1 VHVYV
6 YIESSNMHIILGPL
20 THRHMQMIVVHLI
33 VRHWQNIVQGEGEG
47 IDKIINISWMLQN
60 DKEKRTSD
68 GCIKFNQIQCF
79 LRITQDT

>member
-1 VHVYV
+1 MHVYV
-6 YIESSNMHIILGPL
+6 YIESSNMHII

-60 DKEKRTSD
+60 DKEKEPVM
-68 GCIKFNQIQCF
+68 GV
-79 LRITQDT
+79 